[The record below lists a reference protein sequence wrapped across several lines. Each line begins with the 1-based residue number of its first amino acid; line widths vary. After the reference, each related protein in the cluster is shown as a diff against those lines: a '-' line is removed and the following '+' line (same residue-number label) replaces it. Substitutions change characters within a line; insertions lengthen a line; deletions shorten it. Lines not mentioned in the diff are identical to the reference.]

1 VTEFNVEVDGQRRPI
16 LEAPLSDPEAVRHD
30 ADDPER
36 CEHLVRVEWLKT
48 RLIENAVWKSGLFT
62 NQVPACKLRDQETIE
77 YLEQAFGLDSDGA
90 DEVGAAEPATAEPLS

>member
-1 VTEFNVEVDGQRRPI
+1 VRVPTFAGERVQRRGRRQRRPI
-16 LEAPLSDPEAVRHD
+16 LEAPLADPEAVRHD

-48 RLIENAVWKSGLFT
+48 RPIENAVWQSGLFT

-77 YLEQAFGLDSDGA
+77 YLEQAFGLDSDGV
-90 DEVGAAEPATAEPLS
+90 DAAATP